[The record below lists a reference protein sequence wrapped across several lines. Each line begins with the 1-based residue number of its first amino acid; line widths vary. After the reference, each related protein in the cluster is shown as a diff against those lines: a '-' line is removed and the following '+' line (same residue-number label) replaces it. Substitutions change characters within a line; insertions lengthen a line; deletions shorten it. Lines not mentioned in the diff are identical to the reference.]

1 MRIFVLVSLF
11 IAGSISVFA
20 QQFRHIAV
28 KDTISDK
35 AIVLPESLES
45 DVDSLFSGWYLK
57 KYAIIDAN
65 CISGSV
71 NIDYPDSVYIQ
82 RLSCM
87 PTVIEMPF
95 NQIVKSYITFY
106 TERRRK
112 LVENMMGLGTYY
124 FPIFEQELE
133 KAGLPLELKYL
144 PIIESALR
152 PEATSRAGAARSAL
166 LWPS

>member
-11 IAGSISVFA
+11 IAVNASVFA
-20 QQFRHIAV
+20 QQYRHISV
-28 KDTISDK
+28 KDKISDK

-87 PTVIEMPF
+87 PTVI
-95 NQIVKSYITFY
+95 
-106 TERRRK
+106 
-112 LVENMMGLGTYY
+112 
-124 FPIFEQELE
+124 
-133 KAGLPLELKYL
+133 
-144 PIIESALR
+144 
-152 PEATSRAGAARSAL
+152 
-166 LWPS
+166 